1 VTGAKTP
8 NGSVIR
14 CLGSG
19 LIAIFIGLLS
29 ACGGGGGQP
38 PDPATFGSTSVMS
51 VNSKETGLA
60 YDVDIWLPPGYAQST
75 ATYPVIYAMD
85 CEYRFTTLTQVLQ
98 ETAAKLIL
106 VNVCAMGGAMRWI
119 DFTMPGALAYY
130 HFLIRELIPLVDS
143 RWRTDTTNRTL
154 SGHSLSGEFALYALY
169 LEDPANRIFTSIISE
184 ECSCWYDSAMFFS
197 WQLPQ
202 PIAMEQAMYQSSHR
216 LPVNLVMAGDTQSN
230 ESNVAAVYATIASRN
245 YEGLRAVQPVY
256 SLGHVPMDG
265 PAFRDAL
272 GFIFNI
278 H

>member
-1 VTGAKTP
+1 
-8 NGSVIR
+8 VIR
-14 CLGSG
+14 HPGSW
-19 LIAIFIGLLS
+19 LLALLVALMT
-29 ACGGGGGQP
+29 ACGGGGQP
-38 PDPATFGSTSVMS
+38 PDPAPLGSTSVMS
-51 VNSKETGLA
+51 VNSKETGLT
-60 YDVDIWLPPGYAQST
+60 YDVDIWLPPGYAQAT
-75 ATYPVIYAMD
+75 ASYPVIYAMD

-106 VNVCAMGGAMRWI
+106 VNVCAMGSARRWV

-169 LEDPANRIFTSIISE
+169 LEDPANRYFTSIISE

-197 WQLPQ
+197 RQLPQ
-202 PIAMEQAMYQSSHR
+202 PVAMEQAMYQSSHR
-216 LPVNLVMAGDTQSN
+216 LPVNLVMAGETQSN

-245 YEGLRAVQPVY
+245 YDGLRAVQPVY